1 MYDNRV
7 RVLEIDHVNLINR
20 QMEIDKLLD
29 GDLSGRGKLMDIV
42 EI

>member
-20 QMEIDKLLD
+20 QMEIDKD
-29 GDLSGRGKLMDIV
+29 SM
-42 EI
+42 EIYPDAVN